1 MIEKIIEENYY
12 STASESERDKMR
24 KFILSV
30 LKTNILT
37 VEFKKKDGTLRTM
50 NCTLAE
56 DKVGAYEKKTDKV
69 KTVNIETC
77 PVFDTDINE
86 WRSFRYDTLVSFKF
100 DI

>member
-12 STASESERDKMR
+12 TTASESERDEMR

-56 DKVGAYEKKTDKV
+56 DKVGTYEKKTDKV
-69 KTVNIETC
+69 KTSNIETC
-77 PVFDTDINE
+77 PVFDTDISE
-86 WRSFRYDTLVSFKF
+86 WRSFRYDSLVSFKF

>member
-12 STASESERDKMR
+12 STASESERDEMR
-24 KFILSV
+24 NFILSV
-30 LKTNILT
+30 LKTNVLT

-56 DKVGAYEKKTDKV
+56 DKVGTYEKKTDKV
-69 KTVNIETC
+69 KTVSIETC
-77 PVFDTDINE
+77 PVYDTDLNE
-86 WRSFRYDTLVSFKF
+86 WRSFRYDSLTSFKF